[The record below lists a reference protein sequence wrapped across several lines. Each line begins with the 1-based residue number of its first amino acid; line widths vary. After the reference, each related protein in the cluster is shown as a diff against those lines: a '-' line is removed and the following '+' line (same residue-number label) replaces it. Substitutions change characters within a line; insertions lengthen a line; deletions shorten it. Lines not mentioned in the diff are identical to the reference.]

1 MNVYLVE
8 AIGVLLLAVAFAL
21 VRVRNLFTSVAL
33 LSVYSGLVAVL
44 LALLGAVD
52 VAFTEAVVG
61 SGLSTVLLMA
71 LLRRIDP
78 ARLPR
83 RGGTAAV
90 LAVLVAGGLAAAL
103 VLGALL
109 LPPFGDPAAP
119 AFQHVSPD
127 YARRAMAD
135 SATPNVVTAVLAD
148 YRGFDTLIET
158 AVVATAAIG
167 CLLVRGR
174 DA

>member
-1 MNVYLVE
+1 MNVYLAE
-8 AIGVLLLAVAFAL
+8 GIGLLLLAVAFSL
-21 VRVRNLFTSVAL
+21 VRVRNLFASVAL
-33 LSVYSGLVAVL
+33 LSVYSGLIAVL

-61 SGLSTVLLMA
+61 SGISTVLLMA

-78 ARLPR
+78 NSLPR
-83 RGGTAAV
+83 RNGAAAV
-90 LAVLVAGGLAAAL
+90 FAAAVGAGLAGVL

-109 LPPFGDPAAP
+109 LPPFGDAAAP
-119 AFQHVSPD
+119 AFQHVSPE
-127 YARRAMAD
+127 YAQRAMAD

-167 CLLVRGR
+167 CLLARGR